1 MKILTLIRHAKS
13 SWKHEE
19 LDDHERPLNK
29 RGERDALAIAR
40 YLQMQSDIDDS
51 FDVIYSS
58 TATRALELGQT
69 ISDFTNITLIPDLS
83 FYTFDPDE
91 LLEILRSL
99 LEQASR
105 IAIVGHNPA
114 IIQLVNRL
122 SAASLKKLP
131 TSGVVT
137 LECPVDYWHELDQ
150 GLCNLNSVITPKL
163 LNG

>member
-99 LEQASR
+99 PEQASR

-150 GLCNLNSVITPKL
+150 GLCNLSSVITPKL

>member
-99 LEQASR
+99 PEQASR